1 MLTFIS
7 SLVVFADTEDEDE
20 YYNYYNFTTTCKTIV
35 ISGSSIIT
43 LLSLIYV
50 VLACK
55 LIYCNKQVKII
66 FLN

>member
-1 MLTFIS
+1 MFTFIS
-7 SLVVFADTEDEDE
+7 SLVVFADTEDDDE
-20 YYNYYNFTTTCKTIV
+20 YYNYYNFTTTCKAIV
-35 ISGSSIIT
+35 ISDSSIIT

-55 LIYCNKQVKII
+55 LIYCNKHVKII